1 MATFPEIPNFA
12 LKKFLGSG
20 GAAEVF
26 LAVDL
31 KHSRLVAIKILTKT
45 RFADTNAV
53 RRFIKEAQTISRL
66 HHPNIVRVHG
76 TGKINAMY
84 YMVMEFLPE
93 SLKQRI
99 RVRKQIGLQE
109 SLAIINQI
117 AAALFYAHGRGFIH
131 RDVKPDNIMF
141 RSDGM
146 PVILDFGIARVLEA
160 TSEITRTGTSLGT
173 PRYMSPEQLNA
184 KRVDGRSD
192 IYSLG
197 VVLYE
202 MLSGAPPFKG
212 SHTMSVVLKHI
223 SEPIPKLPEELR
235 LCQPLI
241 ERMMAKEREKRIGS
255 EREWQELIKPLLK
268 PFKLPKVDKANL
280 ANLPSAKDRERTRLS
295 ISTDMN
301 STEKHRPTRSH
312 PKPVGKRRR
321 LFLLNLLL
329 ILAVVVWVFFNY
341 ERIPGLALS
350 LWRTIVSWVA
360 ALIAKILKRI

>member
-1 MATFPEIPNFA
+1 MPPFPKIPDFA

-20 GAAEVF
+20 GAADVF

-31 KHSRLVAIKILTKT
+31 KHSRLVAIKVLART
-45 RFADTNAV
+45 RFANAVAV

-66 HHPNIVRVHG
+66 HHPNIVRIYG
-76 TGKINAMY
+76 TGRINDLH

-93 SLKQRI
+93 SLKARI
-99 RVRKQIGLQE
+99 RQRKQIGLQE

-117 AAALFYAHGRGFIH
+117 AAALFYAHGKGFIH
-131 RDVKPDNIMF
+131 RDVKPDNILF
-141 RSDGM
+141 RTDGT

-160 TSEITRTGTSLGT
+160 TSQITRSGTSLGT

-202 MLSGAPPFKG
+202 MISGAPPFKG
-212 SHTMSVVLKHI
+212 SHTMSVILKHI

-235 LCQPLI
+235 HCQPLI
-241 ERMMAKEREKRIGS
+241 ERMMAKERDKRIGS

-268 PFKLPKVDKANL
+268 PFKLPRVARENL
-280 ANLPSAKDRERTRLS
+280 AGLPPAKDREKTRLS
-295 ISTDMN
+295 IGHERSGA
-301 STEKHRPTRSH
+301 EKRRQTQSR
-312 PKPVGKRRR
+312 PKPKGNRRR
-321 LFLLNLLL
+321 LFLLNLVL
-329 ILAVVVWVFFNY
+329 ILSVITWVFFNY
-341 ERIPGLALS
+341 ERIPGLLLS
-350 LWRTIVSWVA
+350 LWRTISSA
-360 ALIAKILKRI
+360 IASLIHKI